1 MHFTNGVSFIR
12 CKKTLAS
19 ARCSTVHG
27 LLSKELWHPSQI
39 QGQALDSHW
48 LTASPP
54 TWPTSTCTDLPTP
67 SHNSPHTYPPCLVT
81 PFSQTQNSPE
91 ILIPWQIS
99 PYPSSSRGLER
110 GQGKADWRREVQ
122 KERWDNPHPWK
133 RSYQATVTERRAIVK
148 LVLLKRWDEA
158 GWGLWTKQW
167 HLVI

>member
-67 SHNSPHTYPPCLVT
+67 SHNSPHTHPPCLLLPLSPKPRILQRYLFHGRSART
-81 PFSQTQNSPE
+81 PLPAEAWSEDKGRQIEEGKSKRKGETTLTHGRDHIKPQ
-91 ILIPWQIS
+91 WQS
-99 PYPSSSRGLER
+99 EEPSL
-110 GQGKADWRREVQ
+110 
-122 KERWDNPHPWK
+122 NL
-133 RSYQATVTERRAIVK
+133 YF
-148 LVLLKRWDEA
+148 
-158 GWGLWTKQW
+158 
-167 HLVI
+167 